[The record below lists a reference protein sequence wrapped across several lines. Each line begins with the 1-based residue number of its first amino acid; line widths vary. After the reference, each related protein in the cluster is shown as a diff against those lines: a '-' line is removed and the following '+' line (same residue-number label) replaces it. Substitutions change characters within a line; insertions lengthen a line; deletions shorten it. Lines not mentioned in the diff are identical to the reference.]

1 MIDELIEYGV
11 PPENVWQQ
19 SALEEDIH
27 YWTENTD
34 YDQQAVALD
43 IRDNRARDEDMDWL
57 VGIQMG
63 GAKYVAPPMWKL
75 VEANPNAGAA
85 GELAMIPSDMAIA
98 AKGLGLETVT
108 WRLTVPAGPLEKER
122 GPAYYWQTLQGQGID
137 GLAEGSNF
145 ELLHVLNE
153 QVGIRSIFD
162 DWPAVATFYANCM
175 KKLLRENQSSN
186 SINCTACRKP
196 VTLLHLCGSLIAKGR
211 FDL

>member
-108 WRLTVPAGPLEKER
+108 WRLTVPAVLSKKREDPPTTGKLFRAR
-122 GPAYYWQTLQGQGID
+122 GLMDSPREVA
-137 GLAEGSNF
+137 
-145 ELLHVLNE
+145 LNC
-153 QVGIRSIFD
+153 S
-162 DWPAVATFYANCM
+162 T
-175 KKLLRENQSSN
+175 S
-186 SINCTACRKP
+186 
-196 VTLLHLCGSLIAKGR
+196 
-211 FDL
+211 